1 MRIINMAVGVCF
13 TKLEIW
19 FLLVPFICAGLQKC
33 VNGSERITYN
43 MLSQS
48 SDTVSVSWENC
59 SYMTLNSTV
68 LHLGDPLSAT
78 CQLKSEGCTFDY
90 RTNATSIVWRMNG
103 EEVPGNQYRAL
114 NDRMSTVFIP
124 WFNRSKGNLTCHLW
138 YNNSWLL
145 LQWAEVRAGFPPV
158 RPRLSSCISHW
169 TSFLTQSMIC
179 NWDSGPE
186 TYLETNFTLY
196 ISEMIG
202 NCSVR
207 YLDPRNCTTNKTK
220 NSCMV
225 LVSNLASYHDIWVT
239 ATNELGSETSSHMC
253 LDGMLIVKFKAPRII
268 AVKPDTQQND
278 CLLGQWEMPF
288 EMVTHSKAAFEIQYK
303 PLYEDKWTQVPLTVI
318 NSTFFKLCNLLP
330 YTEYQ
335 LKIRCKQ
342 KTEISPW
349 SEWSNENTGITS
361 ECAPAQKLQIWRNIE
376 AFNGNGTRRVHLM
389 WKPLEKSAANGKIL
403 GYRIQLHEPGIQVYN
418 TSDLEYSFH
427 LPDGNYKIEVA
438 AYNSVGASP
447 EAQVIIPS
455 SNELEF
461 PPLSHLVASSI
472 GNTSLLIQWRPPK
485 MTTTGYVLEWCVLSE
500 KTACKIN
507 WQNVPA
513 NNTEAIVQD
522 NIEPM
527 RLYNILLYPLIDG
540 LPGVPTSTQAYSK
553 EGAPQRSPEIRTKQI
568 WKTKVQLE
576 WEELPV
582 DDRNGFIRNY
592 TILYKNKNGKMNSVA
607 LNGSIQD
614 YILAG
619 LTANTEYEVNLMVS
633 TNGGSTIGSNL
644 TITTKMFDDGE
655 VEAFLMVT
663 LLFALL
669 TVLTFIAVCIY
680 QRHRLKKHF
689 WPNIPDPANSTL
701 AQWMPKKLTE
711 DVKELKEELSPKTQ
725 IQVVHYGSLTKAN
738 VDSTNYCWMQEIK
751 HGQYPK
757 PEGNGLNEV
766 NSSTTQSLQVHNS
779 LQNVSGLQEG
789 FQTHYIVL
797 EYNGMNVS
805 EYKKHMI
812 PTLAVAPSDSRPPP
826 FSCLSQ
832 IIPCE
837 EQKGL
842 SLFHHFPDNGP
853 GKTPQESNDAIN
865 EWELLH
871 GFPFLMNLNIS

>member
-1 MRIINMAVGVCF
+1 MKALGWTGNMCDLCYQSYIFDWSRRFMRIINMAVGVCF

-455 SNELEF
+455 SNEL
-461 PPLSHLVASSI
+461 
-472 GNTSLLIQWRPPK
+472 
-485 MTTTGYVLEWCVLSE
+485 
-500 KTACKIN
+500 
-507 WQNVPA
+507 
-513 NNTEAIVQD
+513 D

-540 LPGVPTSTQAYSK
+540 LPGVSTSTQAYSK

-797 EYNGMNVS
+797 EYNGMNIDVPLMLNVR
-805 EYKKHMI
+805 ENVGANIK
-812 PTLAVAPSDSRPPP
+812 
-826 FSCLSQ
+826 
-832 IIPCE
+832 
-837 EQKGL
+837 L
-842 SLFHHFPDNGP
+842 SLED
-853 GKTPQESNDAIN
+853 QIS
-865 EWELLH
+865 EL
-871 GFPFLMNLNIS
+871 FICSTSCQ